1 MTPNLLLPPKYTI
14 TDERI
19 SVRKVKLIATTL
31 HVQLNMQGL
40 LNGFFS
46 LKKIYFKFFMIKAHS
61 LINQTPVI
69 FTPCWISM
77 HNVVSHT

>member
-46 LKKIYFKFFMIKAHS
+46 LKKIYFKFFMIKAFSH
-61 LINQTPVI
+61 NPN
-69 FTPCWISM
+69 PCNFYPM
-77 HNVVSHT
+77 LD

>member
-1 MTPNLLLPPKYTI
+1 MLLLPPKYTI

-19 SVRKVKLIATTL
+19 SVRKVRLIATTL

-46 LKKIYFKFFMIKAHS
+46 LKKKKFFHLACLHMIKAFSHKP
-61 LINQTPVI
+61 N
-69 FTPCWISM
+69 PCNFYPM
-77 HNVVSHT
+77 LD